1 VEADESAQRA
11 KEAGMDSDNE
21 KIRARAYELWDRDGR
36 QHGRDEEHW
45 LEAEREL
52 GAARARGAGAPN
64 PPAATAG
71 ETPVQASVNAKGN
84 AKSNG
89 TAKPPAAK
97 TAPRKRRGAQ
107 PQSQA

>member
-1 VEADESAQRA
+1 MEAD
-11 KEAGMDSDNE
+11 MNSDDE
-21 KIRARAYELWDRDGR
+21 KIRARAYELWDSNGR

-45 LEAEREL
+45 LQAEREL
-52 GAARARGAGAPN
+52 GAAGARASGAPN

-71 ETPVQASVNAKGN
+71 ETPVQASPSAKG
-84 AKSNG
+84 NG
-89 TAKPPAAK
+89 TAKSLVPK

>member
-1 VEADESAQRA
+1 
-11 KEAGMDSDNE
+11 MDSDDE
-21 KIRARAYELWDRDGR
+21 RIRARAYELWDGDGR

-45 LEAEREL
+45 LQAEREL
-52 GAARARGAGAPN
+52 GAAGARAAGAPN

-71 ETPVQASVNAKGN
+71 ETQVQASVSAKG
-84 AKSNG
+84 NG
-89 TAKPPAAK
+89 TAKSLVPK